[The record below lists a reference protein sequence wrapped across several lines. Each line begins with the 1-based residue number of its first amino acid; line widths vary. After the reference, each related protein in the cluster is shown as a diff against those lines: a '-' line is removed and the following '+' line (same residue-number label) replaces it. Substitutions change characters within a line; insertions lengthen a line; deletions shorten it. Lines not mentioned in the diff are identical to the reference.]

1 MRRSHRS
8 STSRRSREQTA
19 APARYPPPSTVLET
33 LARGGRGGE
42 GADAAGEPPLLLT
55 VGKGGTGKTTVAAAM
70 AVALAE
76 RGLQVLIA
84 SIDPAHNLGDVL
96 ETPLHG
102 EPTAVGPSGRLWAVE
117 VDMERALDRYLERQS
132 AELKAAYR
140 YLQAFNLDGYLD
152 TLRHSPGVEEQ
163 AAIEEVARLL
173 ETARAHHAD
182 LLVIDTPPTGLTLRV
197 LALPSVSVRWA
208 QHLGLVR
215 RALLERR
222 DALERV
228 LGPQRAVVGGEEV
241 ELPSRED
248 RDPIGRILRDFRAEM
263 EALERRLR
271 DRARCGVVVVRN
283 EDRLSL
289 FETARALESLAA
301 FEIPVAMTVVNKAGA
316 GPPSQGYGDGALPAG
331 GGASE
336 PYPVRHV
343 PVQSPEPIGLE
354 ALRRVA
360 AHLLPGAE
368 PS

>member
-8 STSRRSREQTA
+8 STSSGSRERTA
-19 APARYPPPSTVLET
+19 APTRYPPPSTVLET
-33 LARGGRGGE
+33 LARRERRDE
-42 GADAAGEPPLLLT
+42 GADATGEPLLLLT

-76 RGLQVLIA
+76 RGLRVLIA

-102 EPTAVGPSGRLWAVE
+102 EPTAVGASGRLWAVE

-140 YLQAFNLDGYLD
+140 YLQAFNLEGYLD

-163 AAIEEVARLL
+163 AAIEEIARLV
-173 ETARAHHAD
+173 ETARAREAD

-208 QHLGLVR
+208 QHLGMVR
-215 RALLERR
+215 QALLERR

-228 LGPQRAVVGGEEV
+228 LGPQRAIVGGEEM

-248 RDPIGRILRDFRAEM
+248 RDPIGQILRDYRAEM
-263 EALERRLR
+263 EALEHRLR

-283 EDRLSL
+283 EDRLSIC
-289 FETARALESLAA
+289 ETARALESLAA
-301 FEIPVAMTVVNKAGA
+301 FDIPVALTVVNKAAA
-316 GPPSQGYGDGALPAG
+316 GPSSQQPGGGSLLAG

-343 PVQSPEPIGLE
+343 PLQSPEPIGLE

-360 AHLLPGAE
+360 AHLLPGADAV
-368 PS
+368 